1 MSVKSLD
8 ITADSAF
15 KPTQPPVL
23 IPASV
28 IREFFR
34 QQLPI
39 LITLITL
46 GFAVAWLQY
55 GYIPGGDRPF
65 PVAGIEVPVWHII
78 WVGVWTGFTMALVG
92 EASGIFALPYT
103 ISILRFVNAHV
114 SPTMLVLTCIN
125 PIGALMG
132 FRRSGQWNLNLA
144 AAVCLGGVAGGLIGP
159 FIRASVLSNAET
171 FRFAI
176 GLMLTFVALHLSYHA
191 VVDYMR
197 HGRVLG
203 VDIAAKGNRP
213 DKISIETISFS
224 FFWIQIRW
232 GSETRRYS
240 NIALFLTGLGA
251 GIIASALGVGGGFLL
266 VPIFAVFYRL
276 PVYIMVAATIPFV
289 ITLSFTGLVTYSA
302 ILPLLGGTA
311 IQPEWSFGLF
321 AAAGGMFGAWSAS
334 KVQLFVPSHFLNL
347 MLGGVTAIAGMYY
360 VVHYL
365 APLLKL

>member
-1 MSVKSLD
+1 MSVN
-8 ITADSAF
+8 ITTETALGSAPRPAF
-15 KPTQPPVL
+15 
-23 IPASV
+23 IPAS
-28 IREFFR
+28 IGKEFLR

-39 LITLITL
+39 LLSLITL
-46 GFAVAWLQY
+46 GFAVAWFQY

-65 PVAGIEVPVWHII
+65 PIAGIQVPVWHII
-78 WVGVWTGFTMALVG
+78 WIGVWTGFTMALVG

-159 FIRASVLSNAET
+159 FLRASVLSNAET

-203 VDIAAKGNRP
+203 VDIAGKGGRP
-213 DKISIETISFS
+213 DKISIETVSFTFLS
-224 FFWIQIRW
+224 IKIRW
-232 GSETRRYS
+232 GNETRQYS
-240 NIALFLTGLGA
+240 NVALFLTGLGV

-276 PVYIMVAATIPFV
+276 PLYIMVAATIPFV

-311 IQPEWSFGLF
+311 ITPEWSFGLF
-321 AAAGGMFGAWSAS
+321 AASGGMFGAWCAS
-334 KVQLFVPSHFLNL
+334 KVQLYVPSHLLNL
-347 MLGGVTAIAGMYY
+347 MLGSVTAVAGMYY
-360 VVHYL
+360 VVRYL
-365 APLLKL
+365 APMFL